1 MPYQSDAQRKFMHAK
16 HPEIARRWDAE
27 EKKGKLKK
35 VAKARRMTDTEL
47 RSRKKLQAATWR
59 AGGVAGLA
67 GAGLGAAGVI
77 AAKKPGALRAIKQ
90 VPGMKK
96 TTAEGLKDA
105 ALYTSLGG
113 GALGGASS
121 FNSAKISAA
130 EARRRNPVAKSFGP
144 MDDGFFGEIG
154 KAADF
159 DGPVDDTSRMNQ
171 EVTRNA

>member
-1 MPYQSDAQRKFMHAK
+1 MAF
-16 HPEIARRWDAE
+16 
-27 EKKGKLKK
+27 KKLND
-35 VAKARRMTDTEL
+35 VSKARRMTDTEL
-47 RSRKKLQAATWR
+47 RSRKKAQAATWR

-67 GAGLGAAGVI
+67 GAGLGAAGVL
-77 AAKKPGALRAIKQ
+77 AAKKPGALRAIKKL
-90 VPGMKK
+90 PGAKNA
-96 TTAEGLKDA
+96 TADGLKDA

-130 EARRRNPVAKSFGP
+130 EAKRRNPVAKNYGP
-144 MDDGFFGEIG
+144 MDDAIFGEIG